1 MNTDRYIL
9 GTAALGGVYGPV
21 DRDISVNTILRALE
35 LGFTALDMAPAY
47 GDAELFVGKALK
59 EWRGSKPAVS
69 TKVGRLSSYASDEGH
84 YDYRPETMERSV
96 GESLTL
102 LGLPS
107 VDVLFLH
114 DPWMVPFSEM
124 DAVVGQLQLFKQKGY
139 TRRIGLGGNPPASFA
154 RYIDEG
160 VFDVVMEFTR
170 LTAICGDA
178 LNDTLPKYHALGI
191 QSFVA
196 SPLHFGLLGGRFDEF
211 MTSAPAWI
219 DPVSIQ
225 KAAALKAV
233 ADEHG
238 LSLSA
243 VAHRY
248 VFHTPVDIKVVT
260 GPSNLLDLEETWKD
274 ILSGPLPAEI
284 IHEIRL
290 IQQKNVS

>member
-21 DRDISVNTILRALE
+21 DRDVSVNTILRALE
-35 LGFTALDMAPAY
+35 LG
-47 GDAELFVGKALK
+47 
-59 EWRGSKPAVS
+59 
-69 TKVGRLSSYASDEGH
+69 
-84 YDYRPETMERSV
+84 
-96 GESLTL
+96 
-102 LGLPS
+102 LPG

-114 DPWMVPFSEM
+114 DPWMVPLKEV
-124 DAVVGQLQLFKQKGY
+124 DAVIEQLQLFKQKGY
-139 TRRIGLGGNPPASFA
+139 TRRIGLGGNPPDSFA
-154 RYIDEG
+154 RHIGDG

-178 LNDTLPKYHALGI
+178 LSDTLPKYHTLGI
-191 QSFVA
+191 QPFVA
-196 SPLHFGLLGGRFDEF
+196 SVLHFGLLGRRFDEF
-211 MTSAPAWI
+211 MTSPPAWV
-219 DPVSIQ
+219 DPVSMQ
-225 KAAALKAV
+225 RAAALKAV
-233 ADEHG
+233 ADEHR

-243 VAHRY
+243 VAQRY
-248 VFHTPVDIKVVT
+248 VFHIPIDIKIVT